1 LKNLLITI
9 CGRGGSKG
17 IPGKNICLIGN
28 QPLIAYSIETAQ
40 NFTNSLSVGEGWGE
54 VVLTLSTDAEEIKN
68 VAAQFG
74 LQTNYVRPD
83 EMATDTAGK
92 LPVLKHIL
100 NWEEEQK
107 NIRFDYV
114 LDLDI
119 TSPLRT
125 VDDLQAAFNILQ
137 QDENALNLFSVNNAH
152 RNPYFNM
159 VEQNET
165 GYYSLVKKLPDGVVT
180 RQAAPKVYD
189 MNASFYFYKRS
200 FFDSDC
206 KTAISPTSLIYTMPH
221 LCFDLDEPV
230 DFLFMEYLIENRKL
244 GFEL

>member
-1 LKNLLITI
+1 
-9 CGRGGSKG
+9 
-17 IPGKNICLIGN
+17 
-28 QPLIAYSIETAQ
+28 
-40 NFTNSLSVGEGWGE
+40 
-54 VVLTLSTDAEEIKN
+54 
-68 VAAQFG
+68 
-74 LQTNYVRPD
+74 
-83 EMATDTAGK
+83 MATDTAGK
-92 LPVLKHIL
+92 LPVLIDVL
-100 NWEEEQK
+100 NWEEK
-107 NIRFDYV
+107 NRNIHFDYV

-125 VDDLQAAFNILQ
+125 VDDLQQAFQILLN
-137 QDENALNLFSVNNAH
+137 DENALNLFSVNHAH

-189 MNASFYFYKRS
+189 MNASFYFYKKS
-200 FFDSDC
+200 FFESNC
-206 KTAISPTSLIYTMPH
+206 KTAISSKSLIYIMPH

-230 DFLFMEYLIENRKL
+230 DFLFMEYLMENKKL

>member
-1 LKNLLITI
+1 MNLLITI

-17 IPGKNICLIGN
+17 IPGKNIRTIGGK
-28 QPLIAYSIETAQ
+28 PLIAYSIETAKKFAEKH
-40 NFTNSLSVGEGWGE
+40 NG
-54 VVLTLSTDAEEIKN
+54 VLTLSTDSEEIKN

-74 LQTNYVRPD
+74 LRTDYVRPA

-92 LPVLKHIL
+92 LPVLVDVL
-100 NWEEEQK
+100 NWEEQQR
-107 NIRFDYV
+107 NIRFDYL

-125 VDDLQAAFNILQ
+125 VEDLEIAFEILKN
-137 QDENALNLFSVNNAH
+137 DENALNLFSVNPAH

-159 VEQNET
+159 VEQNES

-200 FFDSDC
+200 FFESGC
-206 KTAISPTSLIYTMPH
+206 RTAISPKSLIYVMPH

-230 DFLFMEYLIENRKL
+230 DFLFMEYLIENNKL
-244 GFEL
+244 GFEV

>member
-1 LKNLLITI
+1 MNLLITI

-17 IPGKNICLIGN
+17 IPGKNICNIGDK
-28 QPLIAYSIETAQ
+28 PLIAYSIETAKKFAEKY
-40 NFTNSLSVGEGWGE
+40 NGT
-54 VVLTLSTDAEEIKN
+54 LTLSTDSEEIKN
-68 VAAQFG
+68 VAAQYG
-74 LQTNYVRPD
+74 LQTNYVRPA
-83 EMATDTAGK
+83 EMATDAAGK
-92 LPVLKHIL
+92 LPVLIDVL
-100 NWEEEQK
+100 NWEEQQR
-107 NIRFDYV
+107 NIRFDYL

-125 VDDLQAAFNILQ
+125 VEDLEKAFQILQ
-137 QDENALNLFSVNNAH
+137 QDENALNLFSVNPAH

-165 GYYSLVKKLPDGVVT
+165 GYFSLVKKIPDGVLT

-200 FFDSDC
+200 FFDGDC
-206 KTAISPTSLIYTMPH
+206 KTAISPKSLIYLMPH

-230 DFLFMEYLIENRKL
+230 DFLFMEYLIENKKL

>member
-1 LKNLLITI
+1 MNLLITI

-17 IPGKNICLIGN
+17 IPGKNIRNIGN
-28 QPLIAYSIETAQ
+28 KPLIAYSIETAKK
-40 NFTNSLSVGEGWGE
+40 FCEALVG
-54 VVLTLSTDAEEIKN
+54 VCSPTITLSTDSEEIKN

-74 LQTNYVRPD
+74 LQTNYVRPP
-83 EMATDTAGK
+83 EMATDAAGK
-92 LPVLKHIL
+92 LPVLVDIL
-100 NWEEEQK
+100 NWEEK
-107 NIRFDYV
+107 NRNIRFDYL

-125 VDDLQAAFNILQ
+125 VEDLEKAFQILQ
-137 QDENALNLFSVNNAH
+137 QDENALNLFSVNQAH

-159 VEQNET
+159 VEQNES
-165 GYYSLVKKLPDGVVT
+165 GYYSLVKKLPDGVLT

-200 FFDSDC
+200 FFESSC
-206 KTAISPTSLIYTMPH
+206 KTAISPKSLIYVMPH

-230 DFLFMEYLIENRKL
+230 DFLFMEYLIENKKL